1 MCRRRIKEIVNPGVD
16 GILIEE
22 KNVEQMSEAII
33 DFLDHPE
40 KGMEMAK
47 RAREKIEKEYSHLAA
62 AEKYEEVYKLA

>member
-1 MCRRRIKEIVNPGVD
+1 MD
-16 GILIEE
+16 LLIEE

-40 KGMEMAK
+40 KGVKMAK

-62 AEKYEEVYKLA
+62 AEKYEEVYMLALNQREKQLV